1 MKKILIAAMMM
12 LVLATSCTEQSLTRN
27 FGGTQEVELKPGED
41 FINITWKKDALWI
54 LTEDTTANTY
64 HFRES
69 SSWGVWEGEVI
80 IKKP

>member
-1 MKKILIAAMMM
+1 MKKIII
-12 LVLATSCTEQSLTRN
+12 VLAVVLTACTEQSRTRN
-27 FGGTQEVELKPGED
+27 FGGTEEVQLKPGED
-41 FINITWKKDALWI
+41 FINITWKEDALWI
-54 LTEDTTANTY
+54 LTEDTAANTY